1 MEYNKDSAQWI
12 LETAVFVSMD
22 GEVELEFGRDAL
34 EDKTPLKD
42 LKGLFGD
49 LLENANANP
58 FKDN

>member
-1 MEYNKDSAQWI
+1 
-12 LETAVFVSMD
+12 MD